1 MDDGSEAET
10 AASLHT
16 MSDAA
21 QTVNS
26 ATFTDP
32 NSVYPHPQSL
42 RSPIGIA
49 RERNPEED
57 VAIQYVTAKAG
68 ELRKP
73 KNFHKYKIFCAFS
86 PWPPVNIRAITGRSW
101 GSWADHGR

>member
-32 NSVYPHPQSL
+32 NSAYPHPQSL

-68 ELRKP
+68 ELRKC
-73 KNFHKYKIFCAFS
+73 KIANFA
-86 PWPPVNIRAITGRSW
+86 N
-101 GSWADHGR
+101 

>member
-32 NSVYPHPQSL
+32 NSMYPHPQSL

-68 ELRKP
+68 ELRFTKICENCQRFCEIR
-73 KNFHKYKIFCAFS
+73 NFSNRFFAKFLRLQRCKRMQIL
-86 PWPPVNIRAITGRSW
+86 
-101 GSWADHGR
+101 

>member
-32 NSVYPHPQSL
+32 NSAYPHPQSL

-68 ELRKP
+68 ELR
-73 KNFHKYKIFCAFS
+73 FS
-86 PWPPVNIRAITGRSW
+86 KLSAKFRQISSKSEQKSVKRIQK
-101 GSWADHGR
+101 

>member
-32 NSVYPHPQSL
+32 NSAYPHPQSL

-68 ELRKP
+68 ELRFD
-73 KNFHKYKIFCAFS
+73 NIFQILQDLHTFAPLQS
-86 PWPPVNIRAITGRSW
+86 QNLSKK
-101 GSWADHGR
+101 AD